1 MGKTQLALELAHR
14 IRERW
19 AVFWI
24 PVNSLPNLQ
33 TAYYKVAKKL
43 RLPGCEKN
51 GDHILES
58 LQAYLSDES
67 IGPWLLVLDNADDF
81 SLWNSSVS
89 LESGQKRLV
98 YYWPKS
104 TQVFIIFTTRN
115 RKVTNDLVQDIYVYY
130 FERNLLKI
138 GQ

>member
-104 TQVFIIFTTRN
+104 TQVSIIFTTRN